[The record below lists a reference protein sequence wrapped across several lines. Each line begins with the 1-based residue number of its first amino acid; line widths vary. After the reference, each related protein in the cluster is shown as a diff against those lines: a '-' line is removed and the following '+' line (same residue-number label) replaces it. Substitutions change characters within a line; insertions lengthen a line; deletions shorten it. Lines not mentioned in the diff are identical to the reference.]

1 MRSEVIDYLN
11 GRNDNQSRPTIMEV
25 LNSTSCEN
33 ERTVHSHMKQY
44 YIDKYK
50 VRTRVNEDRKT
61 EINTETTE
69 ETTTDSKTLQET
81 TE

>member
-11 GRNDNQSRPTIMEV
+11 DRINNQSRPTVMEV

-33 ERTVHSHMKQY
+33 ERIVHSHMKQY

-50 VRTRVNEDRKT
+50 VRKKINEIRKT
-61 EINTETTE
+61 DTDTETTK
-69 ETTTDSKTLQET
+69 ETTTDSETHQET
-81 TE
+81 T